1 MICCYPKPMLCDR
14 VTGAVTGHCV
24 PGSGAEAHMATLFQL
39 SQYSYGVVIIIPTAK
54 VRLFELEVINVG
66 QCEVQTH

>member
-1 MICCYPKPMLCDR
+1 M

-24 PGSGAEAHMATLFQL
+24 PSSGAEAHMAALSQL
-39 SQYSYGVVIIIPTAK
+39 SQHSYEAVIIIPTAK
-54 VRLFELEVINVG
+54 VRLFELEVITAG